1 MISRELLSRAHIGDA
16 IVSVMLSGSLGV
28 MKETVGRAAKPASVA
43 GNALKLCASA
53 AESAKSTHGVCPG
66 SASVSP

>member
-1 MISRELLSRAHIGDA
+1 
-16 IVSVMLSGSLGV
+16 VSVMLSASLGV
-28 MKETVGRAAKPASVA
+28 MKETVGRAAKRASVA

-53 AESAKSTHGVCPG
+53 AQPAKSAHGVCPG